1 MIRII
6 TDTASDITAKQ
17 AEKLNVHL
25 MPISVTF
32 GDDPYDQ
39 LRDEDFTH
47 FYEKQATSETM
58 ATTSLIS
65 PGEYLEVFQKAKNAG
80 ETLIVIP
87 LSSKLSGSFQSAE
100 LAKNMAEY
108 KDIHIIDTNQIA
120 TAQRIVVEYAACL
133 RDEGKSAEEIVDAV
147 LDVSGRIRLYASL
160 DTLKF
165 LVKGGRISKTA
176 GFMGSMLSIK
186 PIICIEDGA
195 VSAAGKAKG
204 REAANKK
211 ILSFIDGEFDPEFPV
226 HFLYTANREA
236 ANGFIA
242 LATAEHDIKNSV
254 VYPIGGVI
262 GTHAG
267 PNAVGMAW
275 VQKK

>member
-39 LRDEDFTH
+39 LADEDFSG
-47 FYEKQATSETM
+47 FFEKQATSETM

-65 PGEYLEVFQKAKNAG
+65 PGEYLEVFEKARDAG

-100 LAKNMAEY
+100 LAKNMTEY
-108 KDIHIIDTNQIA
+108 ENIHIVDAKQVT
-120 TAQRIVVEYAACL
+120 TGQRIVVEHAVRL
-133 RDEGKSAEEIVDAV
+133 RDEGKSAEEIVAAV
-147 LDVSGRIRLYASL
+147 LDVAGRIRLYASL
-160 DTLKF
+160 DTLKY

-186 PIICIEDGA
+186 PIIGVEDGA
-195 VSAAGKAKG
+195 VTAAGKAKG

-211 ILSFIDGEFDPEFPV
+211 ILSFVTGNFDPAFPV
-226 HFLYTANREA
+226 LFIYTANREA
-236 ANGFIA
+236 TDNFAKQASEAFG
-242 LATAEHDIKNSV
+242 LKNTIT
-254 VYPIGGVI
+254 YPIGGVI
-262 GTHAG
+262 GAHAG
-267 PNAVGMAW
+267 PNAVGIVW
-275 VQKK
+275 VEK